1 MPKGVATL
9 EDLERRARPP
19 PGFAQPMLSPKV
31 ASQAPTSSRH
41 AASKQSA
48 PWTASDAQAANGV
61 SPEES
66 GKALLSLLSK
76 AAPSAAPAEQPA
88 PTAIT
93 PPPGFP
99 AVSKQQA
106 SISWGSSSQLQG
118 IWGAPSPSI
127 KGSQPTWGAP
137 APALASRA
145 NSAHAQLPEAFPLQ
159 GHSAQQAAVTEAQSK
174 GLFAPFMQT
183 AASTP
188 GSLPD
193 QPESARQGRSST
205 AGPPNDGHHAES
217 LPAQPESESI
227 SGNTASHAP
236 NPLLALLGQHR
247 SSATQGLSFCSRSAP
262 SFADV

>member
-19 PGFAQPMLSPKV
+19 PGFAQPMRASNS
-31 ASQAPTSSRH
+31 ASQAPTSCHH
-41 AASKQSA
+41 ATVTQAMPL
-48 PWTASDAQAANGV
+48 PWSSPDLQAANGV
-61 SPEES
+61 SAEES

-99 AVSKQQA
+99 AVSKPQA
-106 SISWGSSSQLQG
+106 PISWGSSSQLQG
-118 IWGAPSPSI
+118 IWGAPSPSA
-127 KGSQPTWGAP
+127 KNPQATWGAP
-137 APALASRA
+137 APALASRS
-145 NSAHAQLPEAFPLQ
+145 NSAQAQLPDAFSMQ
-159 GHSAQQAAVTEAQSK
+159 GHPAEQAAATEVQSK

-183 AASTP
+183 AASTH

-193 QPESARQGRSST
+193 QPNSARQGHST
-205 AGPPNDGHHAES
+205 STGPLSDGHRADS
-217 LPAQPESESI
+217 LPAQPESDSI
-227 SGNTASHAP
+227 RGNTASHAS

-247 SSATQGLSFCSRSAP
+247 SSATQGLSICALVLY
-262 SFADV
+262 DL